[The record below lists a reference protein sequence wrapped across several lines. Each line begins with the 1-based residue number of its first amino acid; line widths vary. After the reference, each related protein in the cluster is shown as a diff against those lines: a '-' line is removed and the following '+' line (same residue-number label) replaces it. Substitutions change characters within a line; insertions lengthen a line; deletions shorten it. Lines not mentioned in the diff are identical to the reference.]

1 MAPLIALFGEGWT
14 RCFYS
19 RNWQCRVAAL
29 THLSAIMAQRLEE
42 VSDAPLAE
50 LLDGC
55 MRAVHEGLG
64 DQNVRVYAEAC
75 MAVTAT
81 WSVTSTDFLDEED
94 LHVNSIYIYMMS
106 ICQSIDISA
115 RSWHFD
121 HFWVPKAIVPSF
133 CGTVDGRLLV
143 AHLAPLL
150 RQLCARMGDSKE
162 AVRTHTTQARQ
173 LFLGAQVA

>member
-75 MAVTAT
+75 MAVTAAGPL
-81 WSVTSTDFLDEED
+81 VLDLKD
-94 LHVNSIYIYMMS
+94 L
-106 ICQSIDISA
+106 
-115 RSWHFD
+115 
-121 HFWVPKAIVPSF
+121 
-133 CGTVDGRLLV
+133 
-143 AHLAPLL
+143 
-150 RQLCARMGDSKE
+150 
-162 AVRTHTTQARQ
+162 
-173 LFLGAQVA
+173 